1 MGMMHYVCF
10 SQCKFF
16 VTFCTEVIEGSLADK
31 YGFCKQVYI
40 IEIPSQLSWQQFW
53 SVLKYDLGWLRQLC
67 VCVFVVMLLGYNVE
81 SPAKLNEIFVVFLE
95 ISNLQHTSL
104 A

>member
-1 MGMMHYVCF
+1 MCF
-10 SQCKFF
+10 NMRTTCSICIYGYDALCLFFSMQVFF

-67 VCVFVVMLLGYNVE
+67 VCVFVVMLPGYNVE
-81 SPAKLNEIFVVFLE
+81 SPAKLN
-95 ISNLQHTSL
+95 
-104 A
+104 